1 MVANTIAQNRQDE
14 GDGARYH
21 CACPTCRVRIKHP
34 PTAPNHIMAKC
45 VKTLVN
51 ARPPTERRE
60 IFQRML
66 ETEQRADMVME
77 AAAAGDGGA
86 WGYFAAQRPMYD
98 EDDGVWRCTLCA
110 WEIDDEGLCENP
122 KCGKRWD
129 VEEKDR
135 RMGAQEVRGRGGDVS
150 DEELADGEEG
160 VNDEDDSA
168 LDSYDS
174 SFINDSEPEMIDSGS
189 EDEDDHEEEDR
200 AQLLRKDKATEKKT
214 KKVAKEPSSSEDGR
228 SGTVSRKRRRTLIV
242 SSDEEESGRRSADA
256 EDARKRRKA
265 AVSRDCGKEIED
277 EEKEEEEQA
286 RESKL
291 ERRRRRKAEKRA
303 RQAIATDGT
312 AAGAGAA
319 APSSPPRRTKKKSQ
333 RARDRMLE
341 RQQHTGRM
349 DISSDSNGDADREQA
364 AVTGTEQERDSGD
377 EGSTGRKLLRERRQK
392 MLARQQRGR
401 GQAGNGPGPW
411 RGLQALMQ
419 SPEESSAERE
429 DGEEE
434 SGEEEEGEPCS
445 ICKSSSNPERTLL
458 CDSCDRAFHIDCLRP
473 PLSAVPPGDW
483 YCRRCVKRGLADEE
497 HPAGL
502 PD

>member
-1 MVANTIAQNRQDE
+1 
-14 GDGARYH
+14 
-21 CACPTCRVRIKHP
+21 
-34 PTAPNHIMAKC
+34 MAKC

-60 IFQRML
+60 ISQRML
-66 ETEQRADMVME
+66 ETEQRVDRVME
-77 AAAAGDGGA
+77 AAAGGDGGA

-110 WEIDDEGLCENP
+110 WEIDDDGMCENP

-135 RMGAQEVRGRGGDVS
+135 RMEAQEVRGRGGDVS

-174 SFINDSEPEMIDSGS
+174 SFINDSEPEVIDSGS

-200 AQLLRKDKATEKKT
+200 AQPLRKDKAAEKKA
-214 KKVAKEPSSSEDGR
+214 KKVAKESSSSEDGR
-228 SGTVSRKRRRTLIV
+228 SGAVSGKRRRTLIV
-242 SSDEEESGRRSADA
+242 SSEEEEESGRRSADA

-265 AVSRDCGKEIED
+265 AVRRDCGKEMED
-277 EEKEEEEQA
+277 EEKQEEEQE
-286 RESKL
+286 RESKV

-319 APSSPPRRTKKKSQ
+319 APSGPPRQTKRKSQSQ

-341 RQQHTGRM
+341 RQQHTRRV
-349 DISSDSNGDADREQA
+349 DISSDSNEDADREQA

-392 MLARQQRGR
+392 MLARQQRGK

-419 SPEESSAERE
+419 SPEESSVERE
-429 DGEEE
+429 DGEGE

-445 ICKSSSNPERTLL
+445 ICKTSSNPERTLL

-497 HPAGL
+497 HPASL